1 MPTPPTSRE
10 PAGAASTPRHRAA
23 AWLLSTPGLLTLLA
37 IWLLATLGLRPLL
50 LPDEGRYA
58 EVARSMWRGSGADAW
73 LVPTL
78 NGLPFFHKPPLFY
91 WLDLGAMHAFG
102 ASAFSGRFASALGG
116 WLMGAALLLALR
128 RWHAPQAG
136 RACSA
141 GKDGDAGGVA
151 VLALGVLA
159 TTPFFF
165 VGAQYANH
173 DMLVG
178 GLITAAV
185 FAFARAVDVAP
196 FSAAPTQAP
205 ADATVDPRWR
215 TAAWALCA
223 LALLA
228 KGLIGVVLPAL
239 VIGPWLLA
247 LGRWR
252 QLLKLLHP
260 LGLLTFA
267 LLAAPWFVAMQ
278 WRYAEFF
285 DYFFIEQHFRR
296 FAQSNFNNVHG
307 AWFFLVVMP
316 LLTLPWSAW
325 LPALLR
331 QLWAARRVATPASA
345 AASQAQPPPQPRA
358 MLGLYAW
365 WVVAVLG
372 FFTLPSSKLVG
383 YALPALAPWC
393 ALLALAIHSR
403 SGGGG
408 GGVRRRVRIVAALA
422 ALTCVGVVGAVAWQA
437 PQSNRAL
444 ANALAARMAPTD
456 RVVMVDA
463 YLYDVPFY
471 ARLERPVIIASDW
484 ADPALPQRDNWRK
497 ELFDAARFNPAL
509 GRELLQPLDGFERLG
524 CGASA
529 VWFITAPGADAAR
542 VAAEPGAQR
551 VFFDARRALWR
562 LPGRPCRAPGAV
574 VRPDQGRML
583 AAAGR

>member
-1 MPTPPTSRE
+1 MTASPNLRNSEPA
-10 PAGAASTPRHRAA
+10 PAGASARRRRVLGALQSTPA
-23 AWLLSTPGLLTLLA
+23 LLTLLA
-37 IWLLATLGLRPLL
+37 LWLLATLGLRPLL

-58 EVARSMWRGSGADAW
+58 EVARSMWRAGGLEGW

-78 NGLPFFHKPPLFY
+78 NSLPFFHKPPLFY
-91 WLDLGAMHAFG
+91 WLDLAALQVLGATAF
-102 ASAFSGRFASALGG
+102 AGRFASALGG
-116 WLMGAALLLALR
+116 WLMAAALLLALR
-128 RWHAPQAG
+128 HWQAPDPRDRGA
-136 RACSA
+136 AAS
-141 GKDGDAGGVA
+141 GGVA

-165 VGAQYANH
+165 IGAQYANH

-185 FAFARAVDVAP
+185 LAFARAVDDAGP
-196 FSAAPTQAP
+196 GAAHPAAAAPRHAP
-205 ADATVDPRWR
+205 VDRRWLVG
-215 TAAWALCA
+215 AWALCA

-247 LGRWR
+247 RGHWR

-260 LGLLTFA
+260 LGLLTFV

-285 DYFFIEQHFRR
+285 DYFFVEQHFRR

-307 AWFFLVVMP
+307 GWFFLVVMP

-325 LPALLR
+325 LPTMLRQQWNARRAARPISAIAPAAPAHALL
-331 QLWAARRVATPASA
+331 
-345 AASQAQPPPQPRA
+345 
-358 MLGLYAW
+358 GLFAW

-372 FFTLPSSKLVG
+372 FFSLPSSKLVG

-393 ALLALAIHSR
+393 ALLALAIDAGWRASTR
-403 SGGGG
+403 RTV
-408 GGVRRRVRIVAALA
+408 GVVATLAALA
-422 ALTCVGVVGAVAWQA
+422 CVGVVGAVAWQA

-444 ANALAARMAPTD
+444 AGVLAAHLAPND

-471 ARLERPVIIASDW
+471 ARLQRPVIIASDW

-497 ELFDAARFNPAL
+497 ELFDAARFDPAL

-529 VWFITAPGADAAR
+529 VWFITGSGTDAAR
-542 VAAEPGAQR
+542 LAAIPGAR
-551 VFFDARRALWR
+551 RFFADPRRALWR
-562 LPGRPCRAPGAV
+562 VPGRPCGLPGAPGFGASAD
-574 VRPDQGRML
+574 PIL
-583 AAAGR
+583 ASAH